1 MTPPFLIFPW
11 DKPFLQELQRNIV
24 ASTDGKPGRAVVIV
38 PHNRPRR
45 YLTELFRTDA
55 SLPRPALLP
64 RMLTIQE
71 LLSQCRACTVNTP
84 LHTANLLDRIALLY
98 QCVKELAHEDADLCA
113 RFAEMDMAAFFP
125 WGHRLAGVLEECF
138 TQQVEAHDM
147 AYTEGEVSPLATALL
162 GALGRLRAAYAS
174 LLEERQWTTP
184 GLDAFMVAKAPERIP
199 FQLTPGQDR
208 QMFVAGF
215 AVLSGAEGTVLRHLW
230 RQGAQICLHTDPA
243 VADPETRARCH
254 WACEDHARWIALW
267 NATCRLTSVPSGRRP
282 RLHFIAGYDAHSQL
296 AAMRDALAHDEATS
310 PSTAIVLTDAGLLLP
325 ALHHL
330 PDKDVNVSMGYP
342 LERSPLCRLLE
353 TILRMQATRQEDG
366 RYHWRALLH
375 CLRHPYLNML
385 QPSLPEAD
393 AAVQTSPEEPPR
405 TLREL
410 LLRMEGLLRAGSR
423 FAAPKALAEEATQ
436 NAFTD
441 MRALLEATLRCVVD
455 GFAAPRTPMDM
466 ADAIARLCNL
476 LLEHG
481 GNVWERYPL
490 DAESMYRLLQRVI
503 PTLRDSELAQ
513 TPFPMAALHS
523 LTRQALR
530 AERIPFEADPIAG
543 MQVLGM
549 LETRLLHFERL
560 LILDAT
566 DDILP
571 GSPAQDPLLPDAL
584 RLLLGLPDAR
594 RRERTAAH
602 TLYRLMAG
610 AAEVYLFW
618 QEGIQRSSLFDG
630 KKIRSRFV
638 DELIWEEE
646 KQRRA
651 LLVSGQPP
659 LTVTPCP
666 VRPMPRE
673 RHNLLKTPPLQ
684 QQMKIVLE
692 AGLSPTRLDTYLT
705 CPLRFAF
712 AYLCRLRPLEEV
724 NEGDDPAAVGQLIH
738 EVLQATYAPFLDR
751 TIRTG
756 DISPDHLGARFAA
769 ALEDSSLRHQLPPDS
784 YFMLELAG
792 SLRLR
797 RFLEHQ
803 PGTTHI
809 VALETS
815 LRAHVTRRDRSYA
828 LRGTLD
834 RIDRRKGALHVLD
847 YKTGAIVRP
856 DPTTWEDTDF
866 WRRMELWTP
875 GSTTFDGD
883 HLLAE
888 TAERL
893 RSVQLPCYLL
903 LCTQAGLGPVRDAVW
918 VHLRENGEE
927 IFLLGE
933 EMEEGLRD
941 AVLSLRIPTLLGFI
955 SQHMETT
962 KEFFPREGR
971 HCGWCPYLTLC
982 LQ

>member
-11 DKPFLQELQRNIV
+11 DKPFLQELQRTIV
-24 ASTDGKPGRAVVIV
+24 ASTDGHPGRAVVIV

-45 YLTELFRTDA
+45 YLTELFRTDV

-71 LLSQCRACTVNTP
+71 LLSRCRACTADTP

-113 RFAEMDMAAFFP
+113 RFAAMDMAAFFP

-138 TQQVEAHDM
+138 TQQVEAQDM
-147 AYTEGEVSPLATALL
+147 AYTEGEVSPLAAALL
-162 GALGRLRAAYAS
+162 GALGRLRTAYACR
-174 LLEERQWTTP
+174 LEERQWTTP
-184 GLDAFMVAKAPERIP
+184 GLDAFMVAQAPERIP
-199 FQLTPGQDR
+199 PQLTPGADT
-208 QMFVAGF
+208 QMFIAGF
-215 AVLSGAEGTVLRHLW
+215 AVLSGAEGTVLHHLW
-230 RQGAQICLHTDPA
+230 RQGAHICLHTDPA
-243 VADPETRARCH
+243 VATPETRDRCH
-254 WACEDHARWIALW
+254 WACEDHARWISLW
-267 NATCRLTSVPSGRRP
+267 NATCRLTTAPSGRRP
-282 RLHFIAGYDAHSQL
+282 RLHFIAGYDVHSQL
-296 AAMRDALAHDEATS
+296 AAMRDALSRDEETP
-310 PSTAIVLTDAGLLLP
+310 PSTAVVLTDAGLLLP
-325 ALHHL
+325 TLHHL

-353 TILRMQATRQEDG
+353 TILRMQATRQKDG

-385 QPSLPEAD
+385 QPSLPDAD
-393 AAVQTSPEEPPR
+393 TAATAPSDDLPR

-410 LLRMEGLLRAGSR
+410 LLRMEGLLRTGSR
-423 FAAPKALAEEATQ
+423 FASPKALAEEAAR

-441 MRALLEATLRCVVD
+441 MRALLETTIRCVVD
-455 GFAAPRTPMDM
+455 DFATPRTPLEM
-466 ADAIARLCNL
+466 AEAIARLCNL

-481 GNVWERYPL
+481 GSVWERYPL
-490 DAESMYRLLQRVI
+490 DAESMYRLLQGVI
-503 PTLRDSELAQ
+503 PTLRDSELAR
-513 TPFPMAALHS
+513 TPFPMAVLHS

-571 GSPAQDPLLPDAL
+571 GSPAQDPPLPDAL

-610 AAEVYLFW
+610 AAEVTLFW

-630 KKIRSRFV
+630 KKVRSRFV

-646 KQRRA
+646 KQRKA

-673 RHNLLKTPPLQ
+673 RRGLLQTPPLRQ
-684 QQMKIVLE
+684 RMKTVLE

-712 AYLCRLRPLEEV
+712 AYLCRLHPLEEV

-738 EVLQATYAPFLDR
+738 QVLQETYAPYLDR
-751 TIRTG
+751 TVHVG
-756 DISPDHLGARFAA
+756 DISPDQLGARFVA
-769 ALEDSSLRHQLPPDS
+769 ALEASPLRHQLPPDS

-797 RFLEHQ
+797 RYLERQ
-803 PGTTHI
+803 PETMHI
-809 VALETS
+809 VALERC
-815 LRAHVTRRDRSYA
+815 LRAHVDRRERTYV

-847 YKTGAIVRP
+847 YKTGGIVRP
-856 DPTTWEDTDF
+856 KATIWEDTDF
-866 WRRMELWTP
+866 WQRMELWTP
-875 GSTTFDGD
+875 RSATCNGAE
-883 HLLAE
+883 LLAE
-888 TAERL
+888 TAEHL
-893 RSVQLPCYLL
+893 PSVQLPCYLL
-903 LCTQAGLGPVRDAVW
+903 LCSQAKLGPVRDAAW

-933 EMEEGLRD
+933 DMEEMLRD
-941 AVLSLRIPTLLGFI
+941 AVLSIRIPALLGFI
-955 SQHMETT
+955 IQHMETT
-962 KEFFPREGR
+962 EEFSPRAGQ
-971 HCGWCPYLTLC
+971 HCGWCPYTTLC